1 MLRFNGKIVQF
12 GFGAVGKSFFEN
24 VKKEIKFNENN
35 YLTVQRRS
43 LSRYSAKN
51 INEAFNINADQIRAS
66 GLVNYVMQY
75 AYENNLDI
83 NDESLNTKAIFDKIL
98 EEKGMLSGVF
108 FFKKIYKQYIN
119 QYKKIR

>member
-1 MLRFNGKIVQF
+1 
-12 GFGAVGKSFFEN
+12 
-24 VKKEIKFNENN
+24 
-35 YLTVQRRS
+35 
-43 LSRYSAKN
+43 
-51 INEAFNINADQIRAS
+51 
-66 GLVNYVMQY
+66 MQY

-119 QYKKIR
+119 QYKK